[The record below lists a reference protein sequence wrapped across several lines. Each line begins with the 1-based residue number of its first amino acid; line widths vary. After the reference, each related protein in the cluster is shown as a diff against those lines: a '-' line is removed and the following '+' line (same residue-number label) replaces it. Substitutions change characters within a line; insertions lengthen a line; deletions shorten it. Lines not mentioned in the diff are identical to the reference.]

1 MHHSENGNM
10 NNSMNNNMNN
20 NSNSNNN
27 SNKDSNKDYH
37 SNNNMCTICTCL
49 IPFYAY
55 DLNFSSIATYD
66 FLSRQD

>member
-37 SNNNMCTICTCL
+37 SNNNMCTICISVSTTVYVL
-49 IPFYAY
+49 V
-55 DLNFSSIATYD
+55 T
-66 FLSRQD
+66 FLCI